1 MADELD
7 LLRSADPVPSGGPRF
22 ADGPL
27 DHNAERQLEQLMRD
41 RDDPISGRLPDPGDQ
56 LPGSPRGGP
65 GRLSG
70 RVRDRRGLPFGRL
83 RDRPDR
89 PSDRPRN
96 QRDRP
101 SDRPRNQRDRPSDRL
116 RNQPDQPSGRL
127 LPGSGRSRPRSGPA
141 WGPRLA
147 WGLVATAVVAA
158 LTLTFV
164 LSGPSTTPAVAAPRP
179 LVIESGSTPVPLD
192 RLAERAAAV
201 AGADGA
207 ARLRKGTHVRS
218 WSLGMSDDKPPITLP
233 EERIVRWRPDGS
245 HTELVVATDPRHPG
259 RPVLSDSGGTPRL
272 VDDRHVLLDRTYPPS
287 WSDAPPQS
295 PPPHDAARLR
305 AYLMEARFTDTPLT
319 TPELLDATAMLLDN
333 WTLGARESAALARL
347 LAGAEGLRPVG
358 RVTDRLGRR
367 GQAYVNDARGVRRM
381 LIMDP
386 ATGAVLGLESTI
398 TEPEPAFGVEEG
410 DVMSYSAWMR

>member
-27 DHNAERQLEQLMRD
+27 DHNAERRLEQLMRD
-41 RDDPISGRLPDPGDQ
+41 REDPMSGRLPDPGDQ
-56 LPGSPRGGP
+56 PPGSLRGGP

-70 RVRDRRGLPFGRL
+70 RLRNRRGLPSGHPPYRPGR
-83 RDRPDR
+83 
-89 PSDRPRN
+89 
-96 QRDRP
+96 
-101 SDRPRNQRDRPSDRL
+101 
-116 RNQPDQPSGRL
+116 PSGRL
-127 LPGSGRSRPRSGPA
+127 LPGSRRSRPRFRPA

-201 AGADGA
+201 ADGA
-207 ARLRKGTHVRS
+207 ARLRKGTHVQS

-259 RPVLSDSGGTPRL
+259 RPVLSDAAGTPHL

-295 PPPHDAARLR
+295 PPPRDPARLR
-305 AYLMEARFTDTPLT
+305 AYLKEARFTDAPLT
-319 TPELLDATAMLLDN
+319 TPELLDATAMLLDH
-333 WTLGARESAALARL
+333 WTLGARESAALARV

-367 GQAYVNDARGVRRM
+367 GQAYVNDAPGVRRM

-386 ATGAVLGLESTI
+386 ATGAVLGLESTV